1 MGFRLMVEMI
11 ISDKDIILGDVGDHE
26 GVHL

>member
-1 MGFRLMVEMI
+1 MVEMI